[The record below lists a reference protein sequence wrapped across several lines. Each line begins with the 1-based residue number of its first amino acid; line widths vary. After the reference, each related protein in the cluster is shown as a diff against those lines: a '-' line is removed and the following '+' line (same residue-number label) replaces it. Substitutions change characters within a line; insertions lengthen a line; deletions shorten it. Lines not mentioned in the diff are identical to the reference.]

1 MPIQRQKL
9 TKVARFLN
17 VGYRSRRKRRRVR
30 LETILR
36 RISSKWHQRFR
47 FRETASTPTPQLLSS
62 SNFGFVLHL
71 LSVSVSSTTTKKKF
85 RRRHICFYF
94 RLIPE
99 TRTDRRTRA
108 TDGCTVNFAS
118 TLQGEK
124 KSTREKHSSW
134 TRRPFSA
141 AIVVVVVVVVVIV
154 AVAVVS
160 STCLSAPLSEKTEA
174 RARRSHR
181 SEELPVRF
189 IGHQNLGLKKRQ
201 NSKYSCSNFFVTVK
215 KLSSAHLKKLTFSTI

>member
-1 MPIQRQKL
+1 MDAPKTL
-9 TKVARFLN
+9 
-17 VGYRSRRKRRRVR
+17 
-30 LETILR
+30 LR
-36 RISSKWHQRFR
+36 HFK
-47 FRETASTPTPQLLSS
+47 A
-62 SNFGFVLHL
+62 
-71 LSVSVSSTTTKKKF
+71 K
-85 RRRHICFYF
+85 
-94 RLIPE
+94 
-99 TRTDRRTRA
+99 
-108 TDGCTVNFAS
+108 
-118 TLQGEK
+118 K

-141 AIVVVVVVVVVIV
+141 AIVVIVVIVIVVVVIVIVVVVVVIV

-215 KLSSAHLKKLTFSTI
+215 KAFFCSPQKIDLFHNLKK